1 MNDGAFRILVEKKP
15 GLWLHDGNRNS
26 KGGIMKQYLFAA
38 LTVAVC
44 FPFVL
49 HAIGKKAEVVSVLDG
64 DTIKVMYE
72 GRKQSVRLIGID
84 APESRKNGKALRDSA
99 RSSRDIGTI
108 LAQGRRARDYVR
120 GLVTKGDEV
129 AIELDAERR
138 DRYGRLLGYVYLSD
152 GRMLNDLVIRNGYAS
167 PLTIAP
173 NVRYRERFLK
183 SYRYARENGLGL
195 WK

>member
-1 MNDGAFRILVEKKP
+1 MKRYLIFALALAIGAP
-15 GLWLHDGNRNS
+15 H
-26 KGGIMKQYLFAA
+26 A
-38 LTVAVC
+38 
-44 FPFVL
+44 L
-49 HAIGKKAEVVSVLDG
+49 HAAGKKAEVLYILDG

-84 APESRKNGKALRDSA
+84 APESKRNKKARRDSA
-99 RSSRDIGTI
+99 RTSRDLETI
-108 LAQGRRARDYVR
+108 TAMGRRARDFVR

-129 AIELDAERR
+129 TLEFDAERR
-138 DRYGRLLGYVYLSD
+138 DRYRRLLAYVYLPD
-152 GRMLNDLVIRNGYAS
+152 GRMLNDLIIRGGYAS

-173 NVRYRERFLK
+173 NVRYRDRFLA